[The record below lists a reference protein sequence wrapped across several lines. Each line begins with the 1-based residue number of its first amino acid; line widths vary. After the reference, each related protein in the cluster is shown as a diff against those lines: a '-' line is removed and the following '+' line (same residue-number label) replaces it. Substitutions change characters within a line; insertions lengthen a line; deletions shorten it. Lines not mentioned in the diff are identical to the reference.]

1 MADIFLPYV
10 NCLYNGGEANR
21 PGFGNAYPPKFSTP
35 DSTPVS
41 IVAPSATQSKFGGV
55 SVRFTGATAGFVY
68 SPLHIGTTADQPDVI
83 TMEAWVRPDAVT
95 GNQGL
100 MCVREV
106 TDANV
111 DPDAA
116 TSSQTWSLLLV
127 GAALALHQG
136 NVDAASLPAGTL
148 TAATWYHVRWT
159 VNAANVHVV
168 YLDGTEVLRYVGQGT
183 STQAKL
189 YQGIA
194 FSAIL
199 GTGAFATAF
208 GSAPSG
214 STYPGVVKFTG
225 YMDDL
230 RVTRAVR
237 NSANFTAP
245 TSAFDLTSASV
256 AQGVGAAA
264 GTGAADAPATAR
276 SLRQGDGSAA
286 GLGAATASGGRSVAS
301 AFSAAGTS
309 TASADSDNDANPPTF
324 SATTAFATTWLGDVT
339 SDVSVTSTW
348 ATAATQDGQTV
359 RDGALS
365 AAYVLAPSWTSQ
377 QELSAELFALVRM
390 LGALPQQNERG
401 LAWVVNTIT
410 GGCSLY
416 EGFDFNSFGK
426 LDTAYIGCK
435 SDGIYVLD
443 GEDDNGSPIQ
453 ASVSFG
459 KTDMGSP
466 HLQRMIKAYADIAST
481 GPMAMKI
488 TTGADEFI
496 YAARDFDEALTTQRF
511 DIGRGLEARYFTF
524 EIFNTDG
531 CDFAMSSATFL
542 TNDVMHRRI

>member
-1 MADIFLPYV
+1 MADIFSPYV
-10 NCLYNGGEANR
+10 NCLYNGSEANR
-21 PGFGNAYPPKFSTP
+21 PGFGNAFPPKFTTP
-35 DSTPVS
+35 DSTPAS
-41 IVAPSATQSKFGGV
+41 ITAPSATQSKFGGT
-55 SVRFTGATAGFVY
+55 SLRFTGAAADFVY
-68 SPLHIGTTADQPDVI
+68 SALHNSTTPDQADVI
-83 TMEAWVRPDAVT
+83 TMEAWIRPDAVT

-106 TDANV
+106 LDVNT

-116 TSSQTWSLLLV
+116 SSTQVWSLLRV

-159 VNAANVHVV
+159 VNAANVHIV

-194 FSAIL
+194 LSSTL
-199 GTGAFATAF
+199 GAGAFATAF

-214 STYPGVVKFTG
+214 TTYPGVAKFVG

-245 TSAFDLTSASV
+245 TAAFDLVAGSV
-256 AQGVGAAA
+256 SQGAGAAV
-264 GTGAADAPATAR
+264 GSTTADALSTGR

-286 GLGAATASGGRSVAS
+286 GTSTPSALGARIRAAV
-301 AFSAAGTS
+301 FSAAGTG
-309 TASADSDNDANPPTF
+309 AAAAESDNDASPPTF
-324 SATTAFATTWLGDVT
+324 SAATAFATTWLGDVVSDT
-339 SDVSVTSTW
+339 SITSAW
-348 ATAATQDGQTV
+348 AAAATQAAQLV
-359 RDGALS
+359 NDGALS
-365 AAYVLAPSWTSQ
+365 ATYALTPAWATQ

-390 LGALPQQNERG
+390 LGTLPQQNERG
-401 LAWVVNTIT
+401 LAWVVNTLT
-410 GGCSLY
+410 GGSSLY
-416 EGFDFNSFGK
+416 EGFDFNSFGRM
-426 LDTAYIGCK
+426 DTTYIGCK

-443 GEDDNGSPIQ
+443 GDDDNGVPIQ

-459 KTDMGSP
+459 KTDMGSA
-466 HLQRMIKAYADIAST
+466 HIQRMIKAYVDLAST
-481 GPMAMKI
+481 APMTLKI
-488 TTGADEFI
+488 TADGNEFL
-496 YAARDFDEALTTQRF
+496 YPARDFNEALTTQRF
-511 DIGRGLEARYFTF
+511 DVGRGLEARYFTF

-531 CDFAMSSATFL
+531 CDFAMSSADFL